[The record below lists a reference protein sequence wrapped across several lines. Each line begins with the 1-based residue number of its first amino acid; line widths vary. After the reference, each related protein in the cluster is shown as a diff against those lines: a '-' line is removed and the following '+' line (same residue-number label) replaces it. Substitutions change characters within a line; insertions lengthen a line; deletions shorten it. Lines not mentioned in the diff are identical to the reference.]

1 MESVSRNL
9 RQIISKWKD
18 AIIHSIFGL
27 MLIIYYQKWI
37 NIFLNHTK
45 NHIKNVKAEWDL
57 SNYVTKSRLKEVT
70 CVDTLAFAKKLDKL
84 KIDDLKTVPPNLNN

>member
-1 MESVSRNL
+1 
-9 RQIISKWKD
+9 
-18 AIIHSIFGL
+18 
-27 MLIIYYQKWI
+27 MLIMYYQKWI